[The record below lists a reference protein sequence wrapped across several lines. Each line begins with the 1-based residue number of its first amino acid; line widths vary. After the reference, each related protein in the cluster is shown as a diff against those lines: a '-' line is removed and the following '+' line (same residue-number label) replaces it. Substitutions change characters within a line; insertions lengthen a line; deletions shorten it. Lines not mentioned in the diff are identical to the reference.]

1 MWTKPTRAVALL
13 NHRLAIR
20 LAEIKGRGLYRSRRH
35 VTAVGAAEVF
45 SDGRRLINFSSNDY
59 LGLAQ
64 HPDVVAA
71 MVRGAQRWGVGSG
84 ASHLVTGHGG
94 AHQALEEA
102 LADYTGRERALLFST
117 GYMANLGVVG
127 ALAERGG
134 AVFEDRLNH
143 ASLLDAALLSEAG
156 LRRYAHCDVG
166 HLADLMSAG
175 VKPGSMVV
183 SDGVFSMDGDVA
195 PVVELAAMARG
206 AQAWLMVDDAHG
218 LGVIGD
224 SGRGVLELVGLD
236 QDAVP
241 VLVGTLGKA
250 FGVFGAFVAG
260 SETLI
265 EYLIQRAR
273 PYIYTTA
280 LPPAVAEAA
289 LQSLQIAQMEAWR
302 REKLKDLIA
311 YFREEGLRMGLNLL
325 PSATPVQPVL
335 IGDNAQ
341 AMVISRALGDAGF
354 LVSAIRPPTV
364 PAGTARLRV
373 TLSAVHEREQVG
385 RLLEILGRLAG
396 QSG

>member
-1 MWTKPTRAVALL
+1 ML
-13 NHRLAIR
+13 NNRLAIR
-20 LAEIKGRGLYRSRRH
+20 LAEIKRQGLYRSRRIA
-35 VTAVGAAEVF
+35 TATGGAAEVF

-64 HPDVVAA
+64 HPEVVAA
-71 MVRGAQRWGVGSG
+71 MVRGAQRWGAGSG
-84 ASHLVTGHGG
+84 ASHLVSGHGG

-143 ASLLDAALLSEAG
+143 ASLLDAALLSGAG
-156 LRRYAHCDVG
+156 LRRYAHRDIG

-183 SDGVFSMDGDVA
+183 SDGVFSMDGDAA
-195 PVVELAAMARG
+195 PVVELAAMARS
-206 AQAWLMVDDAHG
+206 AQAWFMVDDAHG
-218 LGVIGD
+218 LGVMGD
-224 SGRGVLELVGLD
+224 SGRGVLELAGLD
-236 QDAVP
+236 QSAVP

-260 SETLI
+260 SEALI

-273 PYIYTTA
+273 SYIYTTA

-289 LQSLQIAQMEAWR
+289 LQSLQIAQTEAWR
-302 REKLKDLIA
+302 REKLKELIA

-325 PSATPVQPVL
+325 PSTTPVQPVL
-335 IGDNAQ
+335 IGDNTR
-341 AMVISRALGDAGF
+341 AMAISLALNDAGF

-364 PAGTARLRV
+364 PAGTARLRI

-385 RLLEILGRLAG
+385 RLLEILGHIAG
-396 QSG
+396 QPG